1 VDLTGRSEVPAKVEN
16 RPVPSPAVAWLMVL
30 AQVPSQPSRH
40 RVAVWRELRKAGAV
54 PISAGAWAVPDTEVF
69 HPYLERAAE
78 LCRRGGGTLAVLAV
92 APRDEASEDLIRSA
106 YLAARLDEWSEFD
119 AECGHYEAEIAKEIV
134 KRKFTFGELEE
145 EEQSLE
151 RLRRWFQ
158 DLRRRDVLDLPQAA
172 AAEARLRTCE
182 ELLDGYAAQVYD
194 AMHQGAPAS
203 ATSTDGDA
211 QA

>member
-1 VDLTGRSEVPAKVEN
+1 M
-16 RPVPSPAVAWLMVL
+16 PSPSVAWLMVL

-54 PISAGAWAVPDTEVF
+54 PISAGAWAVPDTAAF

-92 APRDEASEDLIRSA
+92 APRDDESEALIRSA

-119 AECGHYEAEIAKEIV
+119 AECGHYEAEIAKEIA

-145 EEQSLE
+145 EEQSLD

-158 DLRRRDVLDLPQAA
+158 DLQRRDVLDLPQAE

-182 ELLDGYAAQVYD
+182 ELLDGYAALVYD
-194 AMHQGAPAS
+194 AMRDGAPAS
-203 ATSTDGDA
+203 DGA
-211 QA
+211 PAEPEQG

>member
-1 VDLTGRSEVPAKVEN
+1 MKVEN
-16 RPVPSPAVAWLMVL
+16 RPVPSPSVAWLMVL

-54 PISAGAWAVPDTEVF
+54 PISAGAWAVPDTAAF

-92 APRDEASEDLIRSA
+92 EPRDEESEALIRSA

-119 AECGHYEAEIAKEIV
+119 AECGHYEAEIAKEIA

-172 AAEARLRTCE
+172 DAEARLRTCE

-203 ATSTDGDA
+203 AGSTDGDE

>member
-1 VDLTGRSEVPAKVEN
+1 
-16 RPVPSPAVAWLMVL
+16 MVL

-54 PISAGAWAVPDTEVF
+54 PISAGAWAVPDTAAF

-92 APRDEASEDLIRSA
+92 APRDDASEALIRSA

-119 AECGHYEAEIAKEIV
+119 AECGHYETEIAKEIA

-172 AAEARLRTCE
+172 AAEARLCTCE
-182 ELLDGYAAQVYD
+182 ELLA
-194 AMHQGAPAS
+194 GAP
-203 ATSTDGDA
+203 
-211 QA
+211 

>member
-1 VDLTGRSEVPAKVEN
+1 
-16 RPVPSPAVAWLMVL
+16 MVL

-54 PISAGAWAVPDTEVF
+54 PISAGAWAVPDTAAF

-78 LCRRGGGTLAVLAV
+78 LCQRGGGTLAVLAV
-92 APRDEASEDLIRSA
+92 TPRDDESEALIRSA

-119 AECGHYEAEIAKEIV
+119 AECGHYEAEIAKEIA

-158 DLRRRDVLDLPQAA
+158 DLRRRDVLDLPQAS

-194 AMHQGAPAS
+194 AMHRSAPATAAS
-203 ATSTDGDA
+203 AEGEK
-211 QA
+211 QG

>member
-1 VDLTGRSEVPAKVEN
+1 MPTKVEN
-16 RPVPSPAVAWLMVL
+16 RPVPSPSVAWLMVL

-54 PISAGAWAVPDTEVF
+54 PISAGAWAVPDTTAF

-92 APRDEASEDLIRSA
+92 EPRDEESEALIRSA

-119 AECGHYEAEIAKEIV
+119 AECGRYEGEIAKEIA

-203 ATSTDGDA
+203 AGSTDGDERL
-211 QA
+211 